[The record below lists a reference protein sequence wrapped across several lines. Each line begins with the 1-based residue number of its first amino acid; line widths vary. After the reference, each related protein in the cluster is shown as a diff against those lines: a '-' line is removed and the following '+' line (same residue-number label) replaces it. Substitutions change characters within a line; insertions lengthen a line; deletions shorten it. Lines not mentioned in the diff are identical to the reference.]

1 MKTINWKKIATVA
14 YIVLLLIT
22 LGAVLSSGIFV
33 ASTIFNSPDYLGEVV
48 LTRFQEGLLMTE
60 IFIRLNGLIHLC
72 IAAILVVELYR
83 FKSFDRDYIL
93 LTALIV
99 AVFSGLLFT
108 QYYTPDIL
116 AMQALGAEATQ
127 TLAFDAVH
135 KGSEIAFKLFAVA
148 ILVVGVKNILKLA
161 K

>member
-1 MKTINWKKIATVA
+1 MIG
-14 YIVLLLIT
+14 YIVILFIT
-22 LGAVLSSGIFV
+22 LGAVLCSGIFV
-33 ASTIFNSPDYLGEVV
+33 ASTIFNSKDFLNEAV

-60 IFIRLNGLIHLC
+60 VFLKLNGLIHLC
-72 IAAILVVELYR
+72 IAAILLVELYR

-93 LTALIV
+93 LAAAFV

-116 AMQALGAEATQ
+116 AMQALGPQATQ
-127 TLAFDAVH
+127 TAAFDAVH

-148 ILVVGVKNILKLA
+148 ILVVGVKNILRLTK
-161 K
+161 